1 MRTWTRIARRP
12 PDLDALNDFYDTVGF
27 GRLLRNQAER
37 IADSRLSF
45 GLNRRGLR
53 DWLRAQPR

>member
-1 MRTWTRIARRP
+1 MPIDADLDRLARRP

-37 IADSRLSF
+37 IYEAKC
-45 GLNRRGLR
+45 
-53 DWLRAQPR
+53 AA